1 MEPRWISAQVRPYRL
16 ERHVV
21 AGQFYGYAVNDVPAW
36 RNPAGRDVVR
46 RHHEFQQ
53 KREVQDEEESGKQRF
68 RTFVHIV
75 LRRDS
80 GAGGLN
86 FIMPRKRLAALL
98 T

>member
-1 MEPRWISAQVRPYRL
+1 
-16 ERHVV
+16 
-21 AGQFYGYAVNDVPAW
+21 
-36 RNPAGRDVVR
+36 VVR